1 MIICFCWDIYA
12 STGWSFHRKT
22 KACMTAQRR
31 YVSLCG
37 RRKGSG
43 IILDRQVA
51 VEHQITM
58 ETQLMKRTKRLKK
71 DIFQRGGKNQHF
83 FPPGSESNYSCLP
96 VNPTGCLLCLYH
108 STETR
113 VSTPNGTQLLLQQ
126 PHCWQWPCCWC
137 STNNSTGAKC
147 WEKRVPLIS
156 FSNFTL
162 CLFTLC
168 KLEGLSILEGK
179 KSKGKEM

>member
-1 MIICFCWDIYA
+1 MLQQAGVFFY
-12 STGWSFHRKT
+12 RKT

-58 ETQLMKRTKRLKK
+58 ETQLMKRTKKLKK
-71 DIFQRGGKNQHF
+71 DIFQGKSFLIF

-96 VNPTGCLLCLYH
+96 VNLTGCLLCLYH

-113 VSTPNGTQLLLQQ
+113 VSRANGTQLLLKQ
-126 PHCWQWPCCWC
+126 PGCWQWPCCWC
-137 STNNSTGAKC
+137 STNNSTGVKC

-162 CLFTLC
+162 YLFILC
-168 KLEGLSILEGK
+168 KLEGLSILKGK